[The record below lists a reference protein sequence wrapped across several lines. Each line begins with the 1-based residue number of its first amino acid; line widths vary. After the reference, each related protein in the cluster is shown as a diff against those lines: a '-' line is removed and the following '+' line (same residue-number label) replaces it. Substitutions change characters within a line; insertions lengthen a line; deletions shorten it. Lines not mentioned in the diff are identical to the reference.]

1 MTIDD
6 FLNSEQKESSETIT
20 GHYGLD
26 EDKVFDR
33 VKYILKA
40 TDGSDHVSDVIDACK
55 NISDS
60 QDEAMVLMHSV
71 YMAKFSIHM
80 NEMMSEMAS
89 QMIKGFLR
97 DEEDDE

>member
-6 FLNSEQKESSETIT
+6 FLESGQKESSDTIT

-55 NISDS
+55 NMADS

-89 QMIKGFLR
+89 QMIRGFLG
-97 DEEDDE
+97 EDDDE

>member
-6 FLNSEQKESSETIT
+6 FLNSEQKESSDTIT

-26 EDKVFDR
+26 EDKVFER

-40 TDGSDHVSDVIDACK
+40 TDGSDHVSDVIDACN

-60 QDEAMVLMHSV
+60 HNEAMVLMHSV
-71 YMAKFSIHM
+71 YMAKFSVHM

-89 QMIKGFLR
+89 QMIRGFLG
-97 DEEDDE
+97 ENDDE